1 MVTCVLTKDSRD
13 STGGAESANGP
24 PFEGPEKLLELW
36 FAPSAD
42 QVPIASNVGTRA
54 GLLPSGPKFTGL
66 RTVSHPLW
74 HAMLDQVK
82 CKVLSVIE
90 SEQVD
95 AFLLSESSMFVWPHK
110 IILKTCGTTGLLLG
124 LDSLLKIARDQC
136 GFSGAWRWFYSRKA
150 FMFPAQQ
157 SAPHTS
163 WEDET
168 RFLDHRFGPSSFPF
182 FLSSFFFPAS
192 SHSTDNQ
199 STLILEIYWMIILR
213 SAPHATAQVLG
224 ENPWY
229 LYHRTAPPR
238 SGSAA
243 PPNAILPNSDVNAM
257 NGTSQQA
264 IEPEQVAHL
273 AERDY
278 TLEILMTGLSR
289 RAASHFETSEELGEG
304 HDAGI
309 QIATSLGIDAPG
321 LLGRGETDAYLFS
334 PCGFS
339 ANLVGGP
346 DQKRYGTIHVT
357 PERSHSFASFES
369 NVDYTNRHLELRNV
383 ISRILKTF
391 EPKNTTITLFN
402 SHAEEPPINQA
413 SHSDLDQK
421 LDQLLDL
428 DLRNLYRLGE
438 QKDHELD
445 DYNLA
450 YISLQRR
457 EEESDSTLPAGP

>member
-168 RFLDHRFGPSSFPF
+168 RFLDHRF
-182 FLSSFFFPAS
+182 
-192 SHSTDNQ
+192 
-199 STLILEIYWMIILR
+199 
-213 SAPHATAQVLG
+213 APHATAQVLG

>member
-1 MVTCVLTKDSRD
+1 MSLGTQKVDCVSAQSASCQPVT
-13 STGGAESANGP
+13 EEYPNG

-42 QVPIASNVGTRA
+42 EVPIDSNVGSR
-54 GLLPSGPKFTGL
+54 PGPDSANASTNRKFTGL
-66 RTVSHPLW
+66 RTVQHELW
-74 HAMLDQVK
+74 HSMLDEVK

-90 SEQVD
+90 SEEVD

-124 LDSLLKIARDQC
+124 LDTLLKIAKEVC

-168 RFLDHRFGPSSFPF
+168 KFLDQRF
-182 FLSSFFFPAS
+182 
-192 SHSTDNQ
+192 
-199 STLILEIYWMIILR
+199 
-213 SAPHATAQVLG
+213 APHATAQVLG

-238 SGSAA
+238 SGSAPA
-243 PPNAILPNSDVNAM
+243 QSAIVSTTQSADIQSHE
-257 NGTSQQA
+257 TSQA
-264 IEPEQVAHL
+264 IEPDQVGRL
-273 AERDY
+273 SERDY
-278 TLEILMTGLSR
+278 TLEILMTGLSS
-289 RAASHFETSEELGEG
+289 RAASHFESSDDLEEG
-304 HDAGI
+304 HDPGMKIAMAHGLD
-309 QIATSLGIDAPG
+309 ATSL
-321 LLGRGETDAYLFS
+321 LGSGETDAYLFS

-346 DQKRYGTIHVT
+346 DKKRYGTIHVT
-357 PERSHSFASFES
+357 PELSHSFASFET
-369 NVDYTNRHLELRNV
+369 NVDYTNRHQDLRKL

-391 EPKNTTITLFN
+391 EPKKTTITLFISHSEDN
-402 SHAEEPPINQA
+402 SIYLD
-413 SHSDLDQK
+413 SHSDLEQRM
-421 LDQLLDL
+421 DQLLEE
-428 DLRNLYRLGE
+428 DLRSSYRLGE

-450 YISLQRR
+450 YISLERR
-457 EEESDSTLPAGP
+457 EDLE

>member
-1 MVTCVLTKDSRD
+1 MACTTVVEDQPATTTEDSP
-13 STGGAESANGP
+13 NG

-42 QVPIASNVGTRA
+42 QVPVDSNIGKRSAV
-54 GLLPSGPKFTGL
+54 SNGPKLSGL
-66 RTVSHPLW
+66 RTVTHDLW
-74 HAMLDQVK
+74 RGMLDEVK

-90 SEQVD
+90 SDEVD

-124 LDSLLKIARDQC
+124 LDTLLKIAREEC

-168 RFLDHRFGPSSFPF
+168 KFLDQRF
-182 FLSSFFFPAS
+182 
-192 SHSTDNQ
+192 
-199 STLILEIYWMIILR
+199 
-213 SAPHATAQVLG
+213 APHATAQVLG
-224 ENPWY
+224 NNPWY

-238 SGSAA
+238 SGNA
-243 PPNAILPNSDVNAM
+243 PQSGVILSTPAHADVTQL
-257 NGTSQQA
+257 NGSSEA
-264 IEPEQVAHL
+264 IEPDQVGRL

-289 RAASHFETSEELGEG
+289 QAASHFESSDDLGEG
-304 HDAGI
+304 HDPGMK
-309 QIATSLGIDAPG
+309 IATTHQIDAAS
-321 LLGRGETDAYLFS
+321 LLGGGETDAYLFS

-346 DQKRYGTIHVT
+346 DKKRYGTIHVT
-357 PERSHSFASFES
+357 PEPSHSFASFET
-369 NVDYTNRHLELRNV
+369 NVDYTHRHEDLKKV

-391 EPKNTTITLFN
+391 EPKKTTITLFN
-402 SHAEEPPINQA
+402 SHSEDSSNHDC

-421 LDQLLDL
+421 LDQLLEEDL
-428 DLRNLYRLGE
+428 KSLYRLGE

-450 YISLQRR
+450 YISLERR
-457 EEESDSTLPAGP
+457 EEFPED